1 MFVLLLRQFWVP
13 SFWSTMRTINDF
25 LTWCV
30 FNLIVIDQMIKAKI
44 NKFYYKSLAPTPYSS
59 LWLWQRSQL
68 RKKNIKSFCFDH
80 TQPSSDEEPLVNQAK
95 KVSKIMVNHAN
106 QIYSI
111 INFFR
116 LVKRKMMIHLTCLNL
131 MHPNRSTLVY

>member
-1 MFVLLLRQFWVP
+1 
-13 SFWSTMRTINDF
+13 
-25 LTWCV
+25 
-30 FNLIVIDQMIKAKI
+30 MIKAKI

-95 KVSKIMVNHAN
+95 KVSKIKVISMKMLLEEDDNESEQKKLFLALPFYQSIAILHFLCFAN
-106 QIYSI
+106 
-111 INFFR
+111 
-116 LVKRKMMIHLTCLNL
+116 L
-131 MHPNRSTLVY
+131 